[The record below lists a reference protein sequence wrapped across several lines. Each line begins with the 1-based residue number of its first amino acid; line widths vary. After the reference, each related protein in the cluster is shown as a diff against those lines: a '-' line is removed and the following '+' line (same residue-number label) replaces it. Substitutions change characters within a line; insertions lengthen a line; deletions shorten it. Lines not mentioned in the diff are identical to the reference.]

1 MPLHK
6 KIGAWLVD
14 YGYMLRG
21 TLATVIHHTPPKH
34 YLGHIVEGKA
44 PVILIPG
51 ILGRWSFMKHLGD
64 RISLQG
70 HPVYIVPGLGLNI
83 YSVPTAAKTLRALV
97 VHIVPALGHIPPKVG
112 RGAQAVRELIEKEN
126 ISGAILVAHSKGGLI
141 GKYLLAHH
149 NADNRV
155 LGMVAIATPFSG
167 SAMAKLVPHDSFRE
181 LRTDS
186 EIIRDLEK
194 HHAVNDRII
203 SVIPEYDNHVW
214 AERGSFLDGA
224 AANIE
229 VPVSGHHKVV
239 FSHAVLQAVLDSI
252 EKLQK

>member
-21 TLATVIHHTPPKH
+21 TLATVIYHQPPKH
-34 YLGHIVEGKA
+34 YLGHVVEGKA

-51 ILGRWSFMKHLGD
+51 ILGKWSFMKHLGD
-64 RISLQG
+64 RISLLG

-83 YSVPTAAKTLRALV
+83 YNVPTAAKTLRALV
-97 VHIVPALGHIPPKVG
+97 VHMIPRLGHIPPKVE
-112 RGAQAVRELIEKEN
+112 RGARAVNELIENEGL
-126 ISGAILVAHSKGGLI
+126 SSAILVAHSKGGLI
-141 GKYLLAHH
+141 GKYFLAHY

-155 LGMVAIATPFSG
+155 RGMVAIATPFSG

-186 EIIRDLEK
+186 QIIRDLER
-194 HHAVNDRII
+194 HRAVNERII
-203 SVIPEYDNHVW
+203 SIIPEYDNHVW
-214 AERGSFLDGA
+214 AEQGSFLDGA

-239 FSHAVLQAVLDSI
+239 FSQAVLTAVLNSI
-252 EKLQK
+252 ERLQK